1 MINHVQ
7 GQTTKLHT
15 IHPILDYPAPLYSQY
30 SGHSTVKAELSKA
43 KCEDGM

>member
-15 IHPILDYPAPLYSQY
+15 IHPILDYPAPLYSTFFIMPIIK
-30 SGHSTVKAELSKA
+30 SLSTLATA
-43 KCEDGM
+43 Q